1 MLTGQLIC
9 LDECAGMHTYTG
21 VCSYTVCADEAKEEA
36 PLPNVTKEGA
46 PPNVE
51 YFLLTPTETPFDTLR
66 LTVELYST
74 FT

>member
-21 VCSYTVCADEAKEEA
+21 ACSYTVCADEAKEEA

-51 YFLLTPTETPFDTLR
+51 YFC
-66 LTVELYST
+66 
-74 FT
+74 